1 MDLEFR
7 EITRGNEKIF
17 IHLSGIDAEGA
28 GELHAASHAEEG
40 HEVPARVL
48 AAPAGV
54 DGAVLVVPVTVSTQT
69 IEVFS
74 ATDEKL
80 GQLVLA
86 AEEAKRQSQKNTLFR
101 NKTALAI
108 RNCDEGIA
116 WKKGDLSLKVLRCID
131 HRDEDILH
139 IELTMQL
146 ADKALSKLPYEFRLQ
161 DAEGRNLFLADPIVL
176 GDACTE
182 DYDFPGWMHR
192 RIVLSG
198 RIPHSLASAT
208 AWFRCGMGEIV
219 ELWDAETFKA
229 MREKWFYD
237 SLSADRD
244 PIYDEWYR
252 TRHQAKPWQLE
263 AQRQVHFECEPAFS
277 IIVPLYKTPVP
288 FFRDM
293 AASVMNQTW
302 AKWELVLVNSTP
314 EDKELAE
321 AVASAAEKDS
331 RIKVIDLSENKGIV
345 GNTNEGIAAAQG
357 DFVAFLDH
365 DDIIEPDIL
374 FWYARA
380 VNDYPTTDLLYCD
393 EDKLRDG
400 HYKQAFFKP
409 DWSPDLLRSQ
419 NYVTHLLAIRR
430 TLMDEVGPL
439 RPEFEGAQDHD
450 LTLRSSEKARNIFHV
465 RRIGYHWRISE
476 TSTASASS
484 AKDYASS
491 AGCRAVQA
499 QLDRLGIEA
508 EAYEDERIPGV
519 YHERFACSSEPSVSI
534 VIPNKDA
541 AGLLSACVRSILE
554 KTTYPNY
561 EIAIVENSS
570 TEEETFALYKELEA
584 LDKRVKVITYVPDKP
599 GFNFSKIMN
608 YGIRHTAGD
617 MVLMLNNDMEIITPD
632 WLQLLL
638 GHAQEQRVGCVGGK
652 LLYADNTIQHAGVI
666 IHRGGPSHTGLFI
679 PGDSDNYFHA
689 AQVTRNF
696 LGVTGACLMVRREIF
711 DAMDGLDESFAVD
724 FNDVD
729 FCLRVRDAGY
739 WNVYEPLC
747 EIHHFESVSRGKND
761 TPPKRVRFKLEG
773 AKIATGHP
781 SLYEITDPFMNPNM
795 WPINPYW
802 HLDV

>member
-7 EITRGNEKIF
+7 EITRGNGKIF
-17 IHLSGIDAEGA
+17 IHLEGA
-28 GELHAASHAEEG
+28 GTAQQLDATSHTGEGNEL
-40 HEVPARVL
+40 PARVIP
-48 AAPAGV
+48 APAGV
-54 DGAVLVVPVTVSTQT
+54 EGAVLVVPVTASEQT
-69 IEVFS
+69 VEVNL
-74 ATDEKL
+74 ADMGEKL

-86 AEEAKRQSQKNTLFR
+86 AEDAKRRSQKNTLFR

-116 WKKGDLSLKVLRCID
+116 WKRGNIALKVLRCID
-131 HRDEDILH
+131 HGDEDILH
-139 IELTMQL
+139 IELTMQSD
-146 ADKALSKLPYEFRLQ
+146 DKALADLPYEFRLQ
-161 DAEGRNLFLADPIVL
+161 DAEGRNLFLADKIVL
-176 GDACTE
+176 GDSCKE
-182 DYDFPGWMHR
+182 DYDFPGWIHR

-198 RIPHSLASAT
+198 RIPHSLVSAT
-208 AWFRCGMGEIV
+208 AWFRCGMGEVV

-229 MREKWFYD
+229 MREKWFHD

-263 AQRQVHFECEPAFS
+263 AQRQARFKIEPVFS
-277 IIVPLYKTPVP
+277 VIVPLYKTPVP
-288 FFRDM
+288 FFNDM
-293 AASVMNQTW
+293 VSSVTNQTW
-302 AKWELVLVNSTP
+302 AKWELILVNSTP

-321 AVASAAEKDS
+321 AVASAAKQDS
-331 RIKVIDLSENKGIV
+331 RIKIIDLPENKGIV
-345 GNTNEGIAAAQG
+345 GNTNEGIAAAAG
-357 DFVAFLDH
+357 DFVVFLDH

-374 FWYARA
+374 YWYAKA
-380 VNDYPTTDLLYCD
+380 LNDYPTTDVLYCD
-393 EDKLRDG
+393 EDKLHDG
-400 HYKQAFFKP
+400 HYEQAFFKP

-419 NYVTHLLAIRR
+419 NYVTHLLAIRPA
-430 TLMDEVGPL
+430 LLDEVGPL
-439 RPEFEGAQDHD
+439 RSEFEGAQDHD
-450 LTLRSSEKARNIFHV
+450 LTLRATEKARNIFHV

-491 AGCRAVQA
+491 AGCQAVQA
-499 QLDRLGIEA
+499 QLDRLGVEA

-519 YHERFACSSEPSVSI
+519 YHERFACSFAPSISI

-554 KTTYPNY
+554 KTTYQNY

-584 LDKRVKVITYVPDKP
+584 LDKRVKIITYVPDTP

-608 YGIRHTAGD
+608 YGIRHTTGD
-617 MVLMLNNDMEIITPD
+617 VVLMLNNDMEIITPD

-638 GHAQEQRVGCVGGK
+638 GHVQEKRVGCVGAK
-652 LLYADNTIQHAGVI
+652 LLYADGTIQHAGVI
-666 IHRGGPSHTGLFI
+666 VHRGGPSHTGIFI
-679 PGDSDNYFHA
+679 PHDSDNYFHA

-696 LGVTGACLMVRREIF
+696 LGVTGACLMVRREVF
-711 DAMDGLDESFAVD
+711 DEMDGLDESYAVD

-747 EIHHFESVSRGKND
+747 EIYHFESVSRGKND
-761 TPPKRVRFKLEG
+761 TPPKRVRFKREG

-781 SLYEITDPFMNPNM
+781 SLYEITDPYMNPNM